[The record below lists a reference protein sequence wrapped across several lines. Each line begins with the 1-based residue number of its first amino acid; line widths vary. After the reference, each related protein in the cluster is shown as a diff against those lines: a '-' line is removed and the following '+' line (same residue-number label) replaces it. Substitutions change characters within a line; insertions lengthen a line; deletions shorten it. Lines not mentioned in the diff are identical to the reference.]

1 MRQATETYDVVVLA
15 ANGASRAGAL
25 ARADDRDGRAVKT
38 DLGGEVVE
46 DDPEEREDGRGSS
59 GVGLAGGR

>member
-1 MRQATETYDVVVLA
+1 MSSDSTTYNAVVLA

-59 GVGLAGGR
+59 GVGLVGGR